1 MIIKK
6 IKIKN
11 FGKFKDKSLDFSPG
25 VQVVYGPN
33 EAGKSTLME
42 LIKLML
48 YSRRKGTS
56 TSSEDKILR
65 SKFLPWDKSSMC
77 AMMEFSHEGN
87 DYFLQKEIHESSVLK
102 DVTVLQ
108 NLSSGQNVNLGKRQE
123 VGEYLF
129 SLDLASFERGS
140 FIEDLGKAGFENIK
154 TSDDSILN
162 KMLNLSQTGETEVC
176 AVKVMARLDDAI
188 KEMERARGKSG
199 KIPSL
204 KTEIAG
210 IKSEIKTLK
219 DEEKENFELLEK
231 SAEIKKLMAEKKEIE
246 NKLEAAENLRKI
258 ADIENLVKKMKAS
271 EGKIKNLKTLEEKIN
286 ELKDLSTDLNLC
298 MLSVKRQK
306 DVTEKL
312 ACTEISEEETER
324 ISKFLKN
331 EEILKDNLSEVRNAF
346 NFKNSSDLKAF
357 ENNQKILDLAAKY
370 EKNLEDAKSCQNIFE
385 AKDETDAKE
394 LNSYNKEKVI
404 FAALCVIFAAS
415 LFFAPMPVYLIA
427 LALTAIEAFRIFKI
441 KSKIESKKKAQNS
454 AKESIFKAENEA
466 ENLKNEIL
474 ELIKSEEENLQK
486 KLQIQKQMINNF
498 LASKKANS
506 VKEFYENYAKF
517 QNLSQNKF
525 MLKNLEVKF
534 ENLKKRFLEAAK
546 AKDLNSANENLASLC
561 AQKEEITKQKNEIL
575 ATASA
580 LRVNGLSLKE
590 LEEKLENLKLK
601 LVDFSEENTETL
613 AERLEVLK
621 SLELE
626 NAYIEAMK
634 KIKIPEKTLCDLTA
648 ELETKK
654 EDLASASSYFE
665 SLKLA
670 KKCIEKASIEIRKNF
685 NPKLNK
691 EASKIFSNLT
701 GGKYENIYIG
711 NNYGILA
718 EYQLMQ
724 RNLEN
729 LSSGTIDQA
738 YLSLRIAISKLICKN
753 QVPLILDD
761 TLVRYDLKRMENA
774 LEFFKNNEEISQTII
789 FTCHDYIVKAA
800 QSQGITTIKI

>member
-6 IKIKN
+6 IKIKG
-11 FGKFKDKSLDFSPG
+11 FGKFKDKNLDFSPG

-42 LIKLML
+42 LVKLMF

-77 AMMEFSHEGN
+77 AAMEFNHEGD

-102 DVTVLQ
+102 DVTMLR
-108 NLSSGQNVNLGKRQE
+108 NLSSGQSVNLGKRQE

-140 FIEDLGKAGFENIK
+140 FIKDLGKAGFENIK

-176 AVKVMARLDDAI
+176 AVKVMTRLDDAI
-188 KEMERARGKSG
+188 KEMEKSRGKSG
-199 KIPSL
+199 KIPLL
-204 KTEIAG
+204 KNKIAG
-210 IKSEIKTLK
+210 IKCEIQTLK
-219 DEEKENFELLEK
+219 AEEKENFELLEK
-231 SAEIKKLMAEKKEIE
+231 SNEIKKLMTEKKEIE
-246 NKLEAAENLRKI
+246 NKLQAAENLRKI
-258 ADIENLVKKMKAS
+258 ADIEKLVKKMKAS
-271 EGKIKNLKTLEEKIN
+271 EGRIKNLKALEEKIN

-306 DVTEKL
+306 DITEKL

-324 ISKFLKN
+324 LSGFLKN
-331 EEILKDNLSEVRNAF
+331 EEVLKDKLSEARNAF
-346 NFKNSSDLKAF
+346 NFKNSNDLKAF
-357 ENNQKILDLAAKY
+357 GNNQKILDLSAKY
-370 EKNLEDAKSCQNIFE
+370 EKNLEDAESCKNNFN
-385 AKDETDAKE
+385 AKDETDLQE
-394 LNSYNKEKVI
+394 LSSYNKEKMI
-404 FAALCVIFAAS
+404 FAGLCLVFAIS
-415 LFFAPMPVYLIA
+415 LFFAPMPVYLII
-427 LALTAIEAFRIFKI
+427 LALTAIEVFRIFKI
-441 KSKIESKKKAQNS
+441 KSQIERKKKTQND
-454 AKESIFKAENEA
+454 AKERIFKAENET

-474 ELIKSEEENLQK
+474 KLIKTEEEGLQK

-525 MLKNLEVKF
+525 MLKNLEIKF
-534 ENLKKRFLEAAK
+534 ENLKKRFLQAAN
-546 AKDLNSANENLASLC
+546 AKDLNSANEILASLC
-561 AQKEEITKQKNEIL
+561 NQKEEITKQKNEIS
-575 ATASA
+575 AMASA
-580 LRVNGLSLKE
+580 LRVSGLSLRE
-590 LEEKLENLKLK
+590 LEEKLENLKIESD
-601 LVDFSEENTETL
+601 DFSEENPEAL
-613 AERLEVLK
+613 AERLKNLK

-626 NAYIEAMK
+626 NAYIETMK
-634 KIKIPEKTLCDLTA
+634 KIKIPEKTIGDLNA
-648 ELETKK
+648 ELELEK
-654 EDLASASSYFE
+654 ENLASASSYFE

-670 KKCIEKASIEIRKNF
+670 KKFIEKASIEIRKNF
-685 NPKLNK
+685 NPRLNK
-691 EASKIFSNLT
+691 EASKIFGKLT

-718 EYQLMQ
+718 EHNLMQ
-724 RNLEN
+724 RDLEN

-738 YLSLRIAISKLICKN
+738 YLSLRIAISKIICKN

-761 TLVRYDLKRMENA
+761 TLVRYDFERMKNA
-774 LEFFKNNEEISQTII
+774 LEFFKNNEEISQIII

-800 QSQGITTIKI
+800 EAQGITIIKI

>member
-56 TSSEDKILR
+56 TSSEDKALR

-77 AMMEFSHEGN
+77 AVMEFSHEGN

-162 KMLNLSQTGETEVC
+162 KMLNFSQTGETEVC
-176 AVKVMARLDDAI
+176 AVKVMTRLDDAI
-188 KEMERARGKSG
+188 KEMERTRGKSG

-210 IKSEIKTLK
+210 IKGEIQTLK
-219 DEEKENFELLEK
+219 NEEKENFELLEK

-258 ADIENLVKKMKAS
+258 ADVEKLVKKMKAS
-271 EGKIKNLKTLEEKIN
+271 EEKIKNLKTLEEKIN

-324 ISKFLKN
+324 LSKFLKN

-385 AKDETDAKE
+385 AKDETDAKQ
-394 LNSYNKEKVI
+394 LSSYNKEKII

-427 LALTAIEAFRIFKI
+427 LAFTAIEAFRIFKI

-454 AKESIFKAENEA
+454 VKESIFKAENEA
-466 ENLKNEIL
+466 ENLKNKIL

-534 ENLKKRFLEAAK
+534 ENLKKRFLETAK
-546 AKDLNSANENLASLC
+546 AKDLNSANETLARLC
-561 AQKEEITKQKNEIL
+561 TQKEEITTQKNEIL

-580 LRVNGLSLKE
+580 LRVNGLSLEE

-601 LVDFSEENTETL
+601 SVNFSEENTEILTK
-613 AERLEVLK
+613 RLEVLK

-634 KIKIPEKTLCDLTA
+634 KIKIPEKTLGDLTA

-654 EDLASASSYFE
+654 EDLTSASSYFE

-729 LSSGTIDQA
+729 LSSGTVDQA

-800 QSQGITTIKI
+800 QNQGITTIKI